1 MEYYLI
7 NEQFVIKKN
16 QTIITLSRPY
26 IENSLKVFIN
36 GILTTNYT
44 QLDSYNIEITEKIKK
59 ILENCNRS
67 FGWNSERSLRIFWT
81 YGNRSVCS

>member
-36 GILTTNYT
+36 
-44 QLDSYNIEITEKIKK
+44 D
-59 ILENCNRS
+59 LEDIIND
-67 FGWNSERSLRIFWT
+67 
-81 YGNRSVCS
+81 